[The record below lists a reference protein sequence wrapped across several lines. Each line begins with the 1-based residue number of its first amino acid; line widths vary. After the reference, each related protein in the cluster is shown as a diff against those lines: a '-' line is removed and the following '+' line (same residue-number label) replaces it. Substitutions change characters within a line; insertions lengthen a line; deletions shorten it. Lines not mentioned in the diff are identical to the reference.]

1 MLKREAIVK
10 HIQGVTFAGKADTGH
25 WVMMDGPARLG
36 GSDAGARP
44 KELVLIGLG
53 GCTASDVAN
62 ILQKKRVPFED
73 LEVLLHAD
81 AAEDPP
87 QVYTK
92 IHIEYV
98 VYGENIN
105 PADVERAIELSTTK
119 YCSVSAMLRAS
130 VELTHSYTIKPPRR
144 LSGHTAAQLTD

>member
-73 LEVLLHAD
+73 LEILLHAD

-87 QVYTK
+87 QV
-92 IHIEYV
+92 
-98 VYGENIN
+98 GRQL
-105 PADVERAIELSTTK
+105 VERRAIGRGKRARFHSLH
-119 YCSVSAMLRAS
+119 YC
-130 VELTHSYTIKPPRR
+130 P
-144 LSGHTAAQLTD
+144 LSGRPTDVV